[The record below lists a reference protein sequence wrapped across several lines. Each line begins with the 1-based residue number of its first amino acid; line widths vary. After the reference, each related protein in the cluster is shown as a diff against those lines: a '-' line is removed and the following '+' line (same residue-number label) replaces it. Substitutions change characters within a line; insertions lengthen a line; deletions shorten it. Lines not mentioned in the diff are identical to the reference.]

1 MKTIVAINSGNVGST
16 GRIMMGI
23 SKLARS
29 RGYKTY
35 QAYPKSRN
43 LLPAGENDIII
54 SSVPVKF
61 MSTRMARYT
70 GLNGCYAWF
79 STQIFLRKLDKIRP
93 DIIHLHNLH
102 DSYINL
108 PMLFHYIKKNKIKVI
123 WTLHDCWTLTGHC
136 ALFTYSGCDKWK
148 TGCGNCPQLG
158 QYPSS
163 KIDTSAWMW
172 KKKREWFTGVE
183 DLTICTPSKWLSGL
197 VSQSYLRGYPCKVI
211 NNGIDLKLFR
221 PIESDF
227 REQFGI
233 SGDKIVLLG
242 VAFGWGELKG
252 LDVFI
257 ELARRLPKK
266 YVIVLVGTS
275 PETDKVLPEGV
286 ISIHRTNTQEDLVK
300 IYSAAD
306 LFVNPTRE
314 DNFPTVN
321 IESLACGLPVL
332 TFDTNGSP
340 EILDETCG
348 AVVPYNDVDA
358 MESEILR
365 ITRERPFSQEACIR
379 RSRNYDREEKY
390 EEYLKMYR

>member
-172 KKKREWFTGVE
+172 KKKLW
-183 DLTICTPSKWLSGL
+183 IK
-197 VSQSYLRGYPCKVI
+197 
-211 NNGIDLKLFR
+211 NKL
-221 PIESDF
+221 
-227 REQFGI
+227 
-233 SGDKIVLLG
+233 
-242 VAFGWGELKG
+242 A
-252 LDVFI
+252 
-257 ELARRLPKK
+257 
-266 YVIVLVGTS
+266 
-275 PETDKVLPEGV
+275 
-286 ISIHRTNTQEDLVK
+286 
-300 IYSAAD
+300 
-306 LFVNPTRE
+306 
-314 DNFPTVN
+314 
-321 IESLACGLPVL
+321 
-332 TFDTNGSP
+332 
-340 EILDETCG
+340 
-348 AVVPYNDVDA
+348 
-358 MESEILR
+358 
-365 ITRERPFSQEACIR
+365 
-379 RSRNYDREEKY
+379 
-390 EEYLKMYR
+390 